1 MDENKTVW
9 RSCEMKFV
17 KDFLIPVVVLT
28 VICAVVSA
36 ALVFTYQA
44 TKPIIDEAKNA
55 EANAAR
61 AVVLPGASGF
71 EEVELSAQIE
81 GAVDAY
87 KETSGKG
94 YVVTASAQGYGGPVN
109 LMVGFDENGT
119 ITGVKMLEHQETPGF
134 GAKLAEDSYG
144 AGYVGKTASDYTE
157 VDGISGASI
166 TSKAYKKA
174 LGTAFELYS
183 AASGNSVEISEVVD
197 EPTEDLVLYTVDD
210 ANAALVPGG
219 VTKYEQEVDK
229 VKEVYIANDKSAVT
243 MVVTAQ
249 GYHEEPLIR
258 LVVAM
263 DSTGAITGVKPV
275 DFAETEGV
283 GDRVGKASYL
293 DQYIGQTTADGVDA
307 LSGATVSSNAV
318 KKAIGKAVDAFEL
331 VKGELAA

>member
-1 MDENKTVW
+1 
-9 RSCEMKFV
+9 MKFV

-109 LMVGFDENGT
+109 LMVGFDANGT

-157 VDGISGASI
+157 VAGISGASI
-166 TSKAYKKA
+166 TSKAYTKA

>member
-1 MDENKTVW
+1 
-9 RSCEMKFV
+9 MKFV

-94 YVVTASAQGYGGPVN
+94 YVVTASAQGYGGPGN
-109 LMVGFDENGT
+109 LMVGFDANGT

-318 KKAIGKAVDAFEL
+318 KKAIGKAIDAFEL

>member
-1 MDENKTVW
+1 
-9 RSCEMKFV
+9 MKFV

-229 VKEVYIANDKSAVT
+229 IKEVYIANDKSAVT

-263 DSTGAITGVKPV
+263 DSTGAITGVKPI

>member
-1 MDENKTVW
+1 
-9 RSCEMKFV
+9 MKFV

-109 LMVGFDENGT
+109 LMVGFDANGT

-293 DQYIGQTTADGVDA
+293 DQYIGQTTTDGVDA

>member
-1 MDENKTVW
+1 
-9 RSCEMKFV
+9 MKFV

-134 GAKLAEDSYG
+134 GAKLAEDSYC

>member
-1 MDENKTVW
+1 
-9 RSCEMKFV
+9 MKFV

-263 DSTGAITGVKPV
+263 DSTGAIIGVKPV

>member
-1 MDENKTVW
+1 
-9 RSCEMKFV
+9 MKFV

-109 LMVGFDENGT
+109 LMVGFDANGT
-119 ITGVKMLEHQETPGF
+119 NTGVKMLEHQETPGF

>member
-1 MDENKTVW
+1 
-9 RSCEMKFV
+9 MKFV

-28 VICAVVSA
+28 VICAVVST

-109 LMVGFDENGT
+109 LMVGFDANGT

>member
-1 MDENKTVW
+1 
-9 RSCEMKFV
+9 MKFV
-17 KDFLIPVVVLT
+17 KDFVIPVVVLT
-28 VICAVVSA
+28 VICVVVSA

-71 EEVELSAQIE
+71 EEVELTAEIE

-87 KETSGKG
+87 KETSGMG

-109 LMVGFDENGT
+109 LMVGFDANGT

-157 VDGISGASI
+157 VDGVSGATI

-183 AASGNSVEISEVVD
+183 AASGNDVEISEVVD
-197 EPTEDLVLYTVDD
+197 EPAEELVLYTVDD

-229 VKEVYIANDKSAVT
+229 IKEVYIANDKSAVT

-263 DSTGAITGVKPV
+263 DPTGAIIGVKPV

-283 GDRVGKASYL
+283 GDRVGKPSYL
-293 DQYIGQTTADGVDA
+293 DQYIGQTSEDGVDA
-307 LSGATVSSNAV
+307 LGGATVSSNAV
-318 KKAIGKAVDAFEL
+318 KKAIGKAVGAFEL

>member
-1 MDENKTVW
+1 
-9 RSCEMKFV
+9 MKFV

-109 LMVGFDENGT
+109 LMVGFDANGT
-119 ITGVKMLEHQETPGF
+119 STGVKMLEHQETPGF

>member
-1 MDENKTVW
+1 
-9 RSCEMKFV
+9 MKFV

-318 KKAIGKAVDAFEL
+318 KKAIGKAIDAFEL

>member
-1 MDENKTVW
+1 
-9 RSCEMKFV
+9 MKFV

-28 VICAVVSA
+28 VICAVVST

>member
-1 MDENKTVW
+1 
-9 RSCEMKFV
+9 MKFV

-28 VICAVVSA
+28 VICAVVST

-109 LMVGFDENGT
+109 LMVGFDANGT

-318 KKAIGKAVDAFEL
+318 KKAIGKAIDAFEL

>member
-1 MDENKTVW
+1 
-9 RSCEMKFV
+9 MKFV

-94 YVVTASAQGYGGPVN
+94 YVLTASAQGYGGPVN

-174 LGTAFELYS
+174 LGPAFELYS

>member
-1 MDENKTVW
+1 
-9 RSCEMKFV
+9 MKFV

-109 LMVGFDENGT
+109 LMVGFDANGT

>member
-1 MDENKTVW
+1 
-9 RSCEMKFV
+9 MKFV

>member
-1 MDENKTVW
+1 
-9 RSCEMKFV
+9 MKFV
-17 KDFLIPVVVLT
+17 KDFVIPVVVLT
-28 VICAVVSA
+28 VICVVVSA

-71 EEVELSAQIE
+71 EEVELTAEIE

-87 KETSGKG
+87 KETSGMG

-109 LMVGFDENGT
+109 LMVGF
-119 ITGVKMLEHQETPGF
+119 
-134 GAKLAEDSYG
+134 AKLAEDSYG

-157 VDGISGASI
+157 VDGISGATV

-183 AASGNSVEISEVVD
+183 AASGNDVEISEVVD
-197 EPTEDLVLYTVDD
+197 EPAEELVLYTVDD

-229 VKEVYIANDKSAVT
+229 IKEVYIANDKSAVT

-263 DSTGAITGVKPV
+263 DPTGAIIGVKPV
-275 DFAETEGV
+275 DFAETEGI
-283 GDRVGKASYL
+283 GDRVGKPSYL
-293 DQYIGQTTADGVDA
+293 DQYIGQTSEDGVDA
-307 LSGATVSSNAV
+307 LGGATVSSNAV
-318 KKAIGKAVDAFEL
+318 KKAIGKAVGAFEL

>member
-1 MDENKTVW
+1 
-9 RSCEMKFV
+9 MKFV
-17 KDFLIPVVVLT
+17 KDFVIPVVVLT
-28 VICAVVSA
+28 VICVIVSE

-109 LMVGFDENGT
+109 LMVGFDANGT

>member
-1 MDENKTVW
+1 
-9 RSCEMKFV
+9 MKFV
-17 KDFLIPVVVLT
+17 KDFVIPVVVLT
-28 VICAVVSA
+28 VICVVVSA

-71 EEVELSAQIE
+71 EEVELTAEIE

-87 KETSGKG
+87 KETGGMG

-109 LMVGFDENGT
+109 LMVGFDANGT

-157 VDGISGASI
+157 VDGVSGATI

-183 AASGNSVEISEVVD
+183 AASGNDVEISEVVD
-197 EPTEDLVLYTVDD
+197 EPTEELVLYTVDD

-229 VKEVYIANDKSAVT
+229 IKEVYIANDKSAVT

-258 LVVAM
+258 LDVAI
-263 DSTGAITGVKPV
+263 DPTGAIIGVKPF
-275 DFAETEGV
+275 DLEETEGI
-283 GDRVGKASYL
+283 GDREGKPSYL
-293 DQYIGQTTADGVDA
+293 DQYIGQTSEDGVDA
-307 LSGATVSSNAV
+307 LGGATVSSNAV
-318 KKAIGKAVDAFEL
+318 KKAIGKAVGAFEL
-331 VKGELAA
+331 VKGELTA

>member
-1 MDENKTVW
+1 
-9 RSCEMKFV
+9 MKFV

-71 EEVELSAQIE
+71 EEVELPAQIE

-94 YVVTASAQGYGGPVN
+94 YVVTASAQGYGGAVK
-109 LMVGFDENGT
+109 LMVGFDADGN
-119 ITGVKMLEHQETPGF
+119 ITGVKMIEHQETPGF

-144 AGYVGKTASDYTE
+144 AGYVGKNASNYTE

-197 EPTEDLVLYTVDD
+197 EPTEELVLYTVDD

>member
-1 MDENKTVW
+1 
-9 RSCEMKFV
+9 MKFV

-283 GDRVGKASYL
+283 GARVGKASYL

>member
-1 MDENKTVW
+1 
-9 RSCEMKFV
+9 MKFV

-109 LMVGFDENGT
+109 LMVGFDANGT

-229 VKEVYIANDKSAVT
+229 IKEVYIANDKSAVT

>member
-1 MDENKTVW
+1 
-9 RSCEMKFV
+9 MK
-17 KDFLIPVVVLT
+17 KLLILMMT

>member
-1 MDENKTVW
+1 
-9 RSCEMKFV
+9 MKFV
-17 KDFLIPVVVLT
+17 KDFLIPVIVLT
-28 VICAVVSA
+28 VICLVVSG
-36 ALVFTYQA
+36 ALVLTYQA

-61 AVVLPGASGF
+61 AVVLPGASDF
-71 EEVELSAQIE
+71 EEVELPSDIE

-87 KETSGKG
+87 RETNGVG
-94 YVVTASAQGYGGPVN
+94 YVVTASAAGYGGDIK
-109 LMVGFDENGT
+109 LMVGFDANGT
-119 ITGVKMLEHQETPGF
+119 ITGVKMIEHQETPGF

-144 AGYVGKTASDYTE
+144 ETYVGKTASDYTD
-157 VDGISGASI
+157 VDGISGATI

-174 LGTAFELYS
+174 LSSAFELYS

-197 EPTEDLVLYTVDD
+197 EPEEELVLYTVDD
-210 ANAALVPGG
+210 ANAALIPGG

-229 VKEVYIANDKSAVT
+229 IKEVYIANDKSALT

-258 LVVAM
+258 LVVGM
-263 DSTGAITGVKPV
+263 DATGTIIGVKPV

-283 GDRVGKASYL
+283 GDRVGKPSYL
-293 DQYIGQTTADGVDA
+293 DQYIGQTTTDGVEA
-307 LSGATVSSNAV
+307 LGGATVSSNAV
-318 KKAIGKAVDAFEL
+318 KKAIDKAVDAFEL

>member
-1 MDENKTVW
+1 
-9 RSCEMKFV
+9 MKFV

-293 DQYIGQTTADGVDA
+293 DQYIGQTTTDGVDA

>member
-1 MDENKTVW
+1 
-9 RSCEMKFV
+9 MKFV

-109 LMVGFDENGT
+109 LMVGFDANGT

-318 KKAIGKAVDAFEL
+318 KKAIGKAIDAFEL

>member
-1 MDENKTVW
+1 MNRMD
-9 RSCEMKFV
+9 S
-17 KDFLIPVVVLT
+17 
-28 VICAVVSA
+28 VSLSR
-36 ALVFTYQA
+36 ALSDA
-44 TKPIIDEAKNA
+44 
-55 EANAAR
+55 
-61 AVVLPGASGF
+61 PGASGF

-293 DQYIGQTTADGVDA
+293 DQYIGQTTTDGVDA

>member
-1 MDENKTVW
+1 
-9 RSCEMKFV
+9 MKFV

-109 LMVGFDENGT
+109 LMVGFDANGT

-229 VKEVYIANDKSAVT
+229 VKEVYIANDKSAGT